1 MAERHGKQILIEVDG
16 GIKLGNMAQVAEADI
31 LVMGSAVF
39 DGKDAKAN
47 MAQAQA
53 QFEELSK

>member
-1 MAERHGKQILIEVDG
+1 MAKRHDKQILIEVDG

-47 MAQAQA
+47 MSQAQA
-53 QFEELSK
+53 KFEELSK